1 MTNMKQSGIEW
12 VGEIPAHW
20 NIHPVYFYFGE
31 RKRKNR
37 FGREENLLS
46 LSYGKI
52 IRKDINTSEGLLPES
67 FNTYN
72 IVEDGDIIIR
82 PTDLQNDKRSL
93 RTGLVKERGIITSA
107 YIGLMPIKKLDS
119 RFFNYQ
125 LHAYD
130 VIKVFYNM
138 GNGVRQGLNYS
149 EFSKLLVF
157 EPPLAEQKRIADF
170 LDSKC
175 AEIDGLVAD
184 IQSQIDTLEQYKR
197 SVITETVTKGLNPD
211 VEMKDSGIEWV
222 GMIPNNWNTSKIK
235 YIAEFAPHCDV
246 VQLKPNFVVGYA
258 PMECIKRG
266 YFIERT
272 AVYNSIPNSL
282 TPFENGDIVM
292 AKVTPCF
299 ENGNIAIMEN
309 LQSGI
314 GFGSSELFVL
324 RPKMINTKYLFYWL
338 QNDGFI
344 KKAASTMT
352 GMGGLKRVSPQFVQD
367 SFICIPTIAEQK
379 RITEFLDTKCT
390 EIDTIIDQK
399 KE

>member
-1 MTNMKQSGIEW
+1 MIEYLKVIEEDKNFNSAKEKIEKNKPDLKQQAIARMNECATVNDFNTGFS
-12 VGEIPAHW
+12 
-20 NIHPVYFYFGE
+20 NIHCSCNQQINGIIFDRKIYWKYGFYLTITQEQIYNNYANG
-31 RKRKNR
+31 NVI
-37 FGREENLLS
+37 
-46 LSYGKI
+46 KI
-52 IRKDINTSEGLLPES
+52 INSEQQSNLQC
-67 FNTYN
+67 
-72 IVEDGDIIIR
+72 IV
-82 PTDLQNDKRSL
+82 
-93 RTGLVKERGIITSA
+93 
-107 YIGLMPIKKLDS
+107 
-119 RFFNYQ
+119 
-125 LHAYD
+125 
-130 VIKVFYNM
+130 
-138 GNGVRQGLNYS
+138 
-149 EFSKLLVF
+149 
-157 EPPLAEQKRIADF
+157 PPLAEQKRIADF
-170 LDSKC
+170 LDGKC
-175 AEIDGLVAD
+175 AEIDALVAD

-197 SVITETVTKGLNPD
+197 SVITETVTKGLNTD
-211 VEMKDSGIEWV
+211 AEMKDSGIEWV

-246 VQLKPNFVVGYA
+246 VQLKPDFVVGYA

-390 EIDTIIDQK
+390 EIDSIIDQK
-399 KE
+399 KEQLTVLENYKKSLIYEYVTGKKEVPVQ